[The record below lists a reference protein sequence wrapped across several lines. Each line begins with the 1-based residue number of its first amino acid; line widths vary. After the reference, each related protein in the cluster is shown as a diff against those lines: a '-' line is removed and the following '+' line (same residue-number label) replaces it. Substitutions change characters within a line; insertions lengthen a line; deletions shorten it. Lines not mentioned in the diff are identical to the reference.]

1 MDDRGCATEHDVAM
15 STAATTRTDPP
26 QGMHLM
32 AKPVG
37 AHCNLD
43 CGYCFYLEKEGY
55 YPAQQ
60 SHRMSDAMLETYV
73 QRYIAAQT
81 TPVVEFTWQGGEPT
95 LMGLAFFERAVAL
108 QKHHAGGKAIRNTLQ
123 TNGTLLDDA
132 WCSFLARECFLVG
145 LSIDGPRELHDA
157 ARPDKRG
164 RGSSD
169 DVLAAL
175 QRLRSHGVDLN
186 ALVTVSSA
194 NVAHGREIYRFL
206 KSQGVRF
213 MQFNPVVEREA
224 RASDEVV
231 IALHF
236 AKPPRLS
243 RPGAI
248 DAPAGVTAHS
258 VAADGYGDFLIEVFD
273 EWLANDV
280 GDVHV
285 MNFEW
290 ALAAWCGLPASV
302 CLFAPRCGKAAVVEH
317 DGSVYSCDH
326 FVYPEYRL
334 GNAATDDL
342 AALLDSPAQRAFGE
356 AKASSLPGQCRRC
369 EYLSVCHGEC
379 PKNRFIKSADGEA
392 GLNYLCA
399 GYLKY
404 FRHIT
409 PSMNRMARALADGRA
424 VQ

>member
-1 MDDRGCATEHDVAM
+1 M
-15 STAATTRTDPP
+15 SSSAAAHADSS
-26 QGMHLM
+26 QGIHLM

-43 CGYCFYLEKEGY
+43 CGYCFYLEKEAY
-55 YPAQQ
+55 YPARQT
-60 SHRMSDAMLETYV
+60 HRMSDAMLEAYV
-73 QRYIAAQT
+73 RRYIAAQP
-81 TPVVEFTWQGGEPT
+81 TPEVEFTWQGGEPT
-95 LMGLAFFERAVAL
+95 LMGLEFFERAVAL
-108 QKHHAGGKAIRNTLQ
+108 QKRHANGKTIRNTLQ
-123 TNGTLLDDA
+123 TNGTLLDEA
-132 WCSFLARECFLVG
+132 WCAFLAREHFLVG

-164 RGSSD
+164 RGSFD
-169 DVLAAL
+169 AVLAAL
-175 QRLRSHGVDLN
+175 KRLRGQGVDFN

-194 NVAHGREIYRFL
+194 NVTHGREVYRFL

-224 RASDEVV
+224 RAGDEAV
-231 IALHF
+231 ITLHF

-243 RPGAI
+243 RPGGI
-248 DAPAGVTAHS
+248 DAPARVTAHS
-258 VAADGYGDFLIEVFD
+258 VAAQAYGDFLNAVFD
-273 EWLANDV
+273 EWVADDV
-280 GDVHV
+280 GNVHV

-290 ALAAWCGLPASV
+290 ALAAWCGLPPSV

-334 GNAATDDL
+334 GNVATDDPVT
-342 AALLDSPAQRAFGE
+342 LLNSPAQREFGDAKE
-356 AKASSLPGQCRRC
+356 ARLPSQCRRC
-369 EYLSVCHGEC
+369 EYLDVCHGEC
-379 PKNRFIKSADGEA
+379 PKNRFIESVDGEP

-409 PSMNRMARALADGRA
+409 PAMNRMARDLAQGRPA
-424 VQ
+424 QREARRAPADHPC